1 VVSNIP
7 PRPLD
12 DISQAEGEVK
22 RKYGYVREEKI
33 FRPMKKF
40 RNRKRS
46 ELNEVEKRKNNLFFV
61 GKR

>member
-1 VVSNIP
+1 MVSNIP